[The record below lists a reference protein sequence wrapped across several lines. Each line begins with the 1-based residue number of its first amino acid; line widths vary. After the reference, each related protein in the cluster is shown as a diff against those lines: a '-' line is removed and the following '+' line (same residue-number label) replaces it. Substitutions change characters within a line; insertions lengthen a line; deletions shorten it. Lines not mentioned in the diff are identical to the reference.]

1 MKKERLM
8 GPDIVRTFAILF
20 VVLLHSTEIFGV
32 SGMFFN
38 SVGGYFSLFA
48 RCFAITCVPLFLL
61 LTGYLQCN
69 KKLSKSF
76 YKGIIPVLT
85 GYVFISVVT
94 LLYLPEHH
102 ELYRPTFFDGV
113 KGILDFTAN
122 PYSWYVEMYIG
133 LFLLIPFLNLIY
145 NNLNSKKHKLVLIG
159 TLVFI
164 TGITDF
170 IISLS
175 KEQSNAFITL
185 DYWKN
190 FYPISYYFIG
200 CYIREYQPKI
210 NKKLHFAAL
219 SIIPAL
225 ISRGIFYGFKGS
237 YLHSWTLSGWTNIT
251 IVFLSVSFF
260 LFFYDIDIKNKF
272 MRNILSDISQRSFD
286 MYLFSFILD
295 DMAMRFFVEKGV
307 AIEQWYIF
315 IGLPLIFLSA
325 YLLAKGKQLLF
336 FLVRIYKVKFKK

>member
-8 GPDIVRTFAILF
+8 GPDIVRSFAILF
-20 VVLLHSTEIFGV
+20 VILIHSTEIFGV

-48 RCFAITCVPLFLL
+48 RCFAVICVPLFLL

-85 GYVFISVVT
+85 GYIFISVIT
-94 LLYLPEHH
+94 LLYLPEH
-102 ELYRPTFFDGV
+102 RKPTFFGGI
-113 KGILDFTAN
+113 KGILDFSAN

-145 NNLNSKKHKLVLIG
+145 SNLKLKKHKLLLIG

-170 IISLS
+170 IMSLS
-175 KEQSNAFITL
+175 KEQSKMLITL

-210 NKKLHFAAL
+210 NKKLHFGAL
-219 SIIPAL
+219 ILVPAL
-225 ISRGIFYGFKGS
+225 ISGGIFLAFRGS
-237 YLHSWTLSGWTNIT
+237 HLMSWTLSGWTNIT

-272 MRNILSDISQRSFD
+272 FRNIISDISQRSFD

-295 DMAMRFFVEKGV
+295 DMAMRFFYEKGV

-315 IGLPLIFLSA
+315 IGLPLIFVSS
-325 YLLAKGKQLLF
+325 YLLAKAKQLLF
-336 FLVRIYKVKFKK
+336 FVIRIYKVKFKK